1 MQTLSLIISL
11 CVAFAVVIVSLLFR
25 SYLPTYFAQK
35 AKNLAQRE
43 DIDHLTR
50 TVELIKHEFT
60 AEVERLKAGLDR
72 ATHASKQQ
80 FDAEFTIYR
89 EIWEKLVVLR
99 GTFFALRPYVSDLLP
114 KEEDQ
119 ARMQRRIAAFNSAYS
134 EFVNSVDRNEPFYSQ
149 DVYDASTAIV
159 NVCID
164 ATIDYQYDEPV
175 NYWKS
180 AKQNREKLLKAIDV
194 ACKAI
199 RTRFQTLTTT

>member
-1 MQTLSLIISL
+1 MSIYIVPILYIIAAF
-11 CVAFAVVIVSLLFR
+11 VAGFIGAYVKEKGKSVA
-25 SYLPTYFAQK
+25 T
-35 AKNLAQRE
+35 RE
-43 DIDHLTR
+43 DIQDITR
-50 TVELIKHEFT
+50 KIELIKNEFT
-60 AEVERLKAGLDR
+60 AEIERLKAGLDR

-80 FDAEFTIYR
+80 FDVEFTIYR

-99 GTFFALRPYVSDLLP
+99 GTFFALRPFVSDVLP
-114 KEEDQ
+114 QEENQ
-119 ARMQRRIAAFNSAYS
+119 ARMQRRIDAFNSAYS

-199 RTRFQTLTTT
+199 RTRFQALTTT